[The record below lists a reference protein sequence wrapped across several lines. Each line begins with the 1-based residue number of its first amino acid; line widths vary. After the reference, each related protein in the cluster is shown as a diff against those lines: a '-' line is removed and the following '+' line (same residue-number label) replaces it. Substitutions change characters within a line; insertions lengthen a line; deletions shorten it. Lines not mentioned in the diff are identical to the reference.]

1 MLAHVSLN
9 PYARIDFNIFT
20 STETPIAALPTHLR
34 RAINKSYSRITR
46 SLASFCSCYLC
57 SYCHDADW
65 SVASSVRMSACVF
78 PDDGG
83 SSSAM
88 TKKLRFMIWSIR
100 TYLKRKLNKVIHLI
114 TVCIFFSLFFDVL
127 SFLELLSNT
136 AAIFDMLPSVL
147 QDLLL
152 SNFREKLSSFTEAL
166 NGGALLQPAAASI
179 LFSERTMSV
188 NVPLSV
194 WQSIS
199 FSLLFMGG
207 TRARGPISVI
217 VFAVAAFSRAPWIAI
232 ILLISLSAPFK
243 ELSRCCL
250 ISLLNFDLAEC
261 PIPTAVRSLGS
272 WTVAKLW
279 IQHATRLLN
288 QGRACQSTFTLSSA
302 PEYSRRV

>member
-1 MLAHVSLN
+1 M
-9 PYARIDFNIFT
+9 
-20 STETPIAALPTHLR
+20 
-34 RAINKSYSRITR
+34 
-46 SLASFCSCYLC
+46 
-57 SYCHDADW
+57 
-65 SVASSVRMSACVF
+65 
-78 PDDGG
+78 
-83 SSSAM
+83 
-88 TKKLRFMIWSIR
+88 
-100 TYLKRKLNKVIHLI
+100 RKLINNVIHLI

-217 VFAVAAFSRAPWIAI
+217 VFAVAAFSRAP
-232 ILLISLSAPFK
+232 
-243 ELSRCCL
+243 
-250 ISLLNFDLAEC
+250 
-261 PIPTAVRSLGS
+261 
-272 WTVAKLW
+272 
-279 IQHATRLLN
+279 
-288 QGRACQSTFTLSSA
+288 
-302 PEYSRRV
+302 